1 MTTLDVKATLSR
13 LQMILQQHPGDSAL
27 WVANLLLLCDQDQA
41 ALYREL
47 NSQRMWGGAGSIANE
62 AMVDNPGMDDWNW
75 QMTIREFRDLMI
87 QLGMHLKARGQE
99 YPDISSWVMAFNH
112 WNQSEV

>member
-1 MTTLDVKATLSR
+1 MTNLDVKATLQR
-13 LQMILQQHPGDSAL
+13 LQTILQQHPGDSAS
-27 WVANLLLLCDQDQA
+27 WVARLVLLCEQDQT
-41 ALYREL
+41 ALYQAL

-62 AMVDNPGMDDWNW
+62 ALADNPGIDDWSW
-75 QMTIREFRDLMI
+75 QMAIREFRDIMI
-87 QLGMHLKARGQE
+87 QLGLHLKSRGHE